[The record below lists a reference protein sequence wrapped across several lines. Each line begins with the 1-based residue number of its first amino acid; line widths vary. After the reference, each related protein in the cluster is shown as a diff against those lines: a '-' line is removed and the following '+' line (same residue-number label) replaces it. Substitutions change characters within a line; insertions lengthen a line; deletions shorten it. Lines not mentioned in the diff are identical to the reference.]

1 MYNKPYRVRG
11 FMGINAIMKGLNI
24 DNMASVVNRIN
35 LNYTHSKLRD
45 NKIMKTYQAT
55 PPS

>member
-1 MYNKPYRVRG
+1 
-11 FMGINAIMKGLNI
+11 
-24 DNMASVVNRIN
+24 

-55 PPS
+55 PPSWNVSFS